1 MAMEKTRK
9 GKRKFE
15 KKKKRYN
22 YAERI
27 WMLQK
32 SLKLWDFCC
41 K

>member
-15 KKKKRYN
+15 KKKEEN